1 MGEALVAYQIND
13 PAHVVSETM
22 VLAAGVMLTF
32 MGRDAAVLSSQSGA
46 VVTVDA
52 VTMTTAAHAGKPMS
66 ELK

>member
-1 MGEALVAYQIND
+1 MGEALDAYQINN
-13 PAHVVSETM
+13 PAHVVSGTM
-22 VLAAGVMLTF
+22 GPAAGVMLTF
-32 MGRDAAVLSSQSGA
+32 MGRNAVVPSSLSGA